1 MKKLYLLLLGAMM
14 ALTASA
20 QNLISSYTVDP
31 TTNQKIWS
39 YEATFENG
47 RLMEAFDTYY
57 YDDGYVYEC
66 KTLYTYDDL
75 GELLRTEDYVRV
87 DGEWVITGKVD
98 TEHDADG
105 HEVWI
110 TWSDDEN
117 NPGQLVQYMKH
128 VIFSFNHTTPL
139 NYDAYMPDGNGGW
152 MFYATIRGE
161 ENSQGEIAKLVS
173 TTYYGGDTFITTKTY
188 EYDDHNWLTRETYT
202 SEIFDDYEMTYENF
216 YGADGNIEKRNVYNS
231 GQWTAIQYYTWSD
244 PTAIQSLKGSPAAN
258 ASWFDLNGRR
268 INGQPAKKGL
278 YIRNGQKV
286 FVNK

>member
-1 MKKLYLLLLGAMM
+1 
-14 ALTASA
+14 
-20 QNLISSYTVDP
+20 
-31 TTNQKIWS
+31 
-39 YEATFENG
+39 
-47 RLMEAFDTYY
+47 
-57 YDDGYVYEC
+57 
-66 KTLYTYDDL
+66 
-75 GELLRTEDYVRV
+75 
-87 DGEWVITGKVD
+87 
-98 TEHDADG
+98 
-105 HEVWI
+105 
-110 TWSDDEN
+110 
-117 NPGQLVQYMKH
+117 MKH

-139 NYDAYMPDGNGGW
+139 NYDAYLPDGNGGW